1 MRLEKKK
8 KEQLSK
14 RKGLSVRTL
23 IFVVWLAISF
33 VVAYF
38 LVEYLFDMGYL
49 SEKFYYTDLA
59 LPRDWPIAALKGATM
74 FLIVALMQIVLT
86 LGFMIGSPEG
96 RRRTGDPSMYSRNKD
111 PFDDGR
117 F

>member
-14 RKGLSVRTL
+14 RKGLSGRTF
-23 IFVVWLAISF
+23 IFVLWLAISF

-38 LVEYLFDMGYL
+38 LVNYLFGAGYL

-59 LPRDWPIAALKGATM
+59 APRTWSLTLLKGITM
-74 FLIVALMQIVLT
+74 FFIVVIMQVVLT
-86 LGFMIGSPEG
+86 LGFMLGSPEG
-96 RRRTGDPSMYSRNKD
+96 RRRTGDPTMYSRNKD

-117 F
+117 Y

>member
-49 SEKFYYTDLA
+49 SEKFYYTDLS
-59 LPRDWPIAALKGATM
+59 LPRDWPIAAWKGATM
-74 FLIVALMQIVLT
+74 LIIVVLMQIVLS